1 MYFSEELRSIEELDS
16 LNLTSISNDQVF
28 NVLYSTKVESSDEQ
42 QQLLEE
48 GINQENKQLSK

>member
-48 GINQENKQLSK
+48 GINQES